1 MDTNVNILQLLEKL
15 KKTII
20 EPQKKLWD
28 EMEDETGMNK
38 IEESN
43 VIHMSIYRYKQEELM
58 KKFIEKFLVDNNY
71 YDLYRIAKVFV
82 KFPKS
87 YIERNLGVSL
97 TDIKYEE
104 FKQDLS
110 DLVRLGDEA
119 LQEDASAVA
128 NGGGASA
135 QLGTA
140 PTPSLGQVTV
150 NGKPWTSGKS
160 YKAKKKKKIKET
172 ADSTVF
178 IIEYRNENDEH
189 KAITS
194 DIDGLNQIID
204 YPSKITIDNFYDIID
219 TLLTNRSLFNSPSNF
234 NGTVVAFK
242 HQNYRDIDAEDV
254 AGAISFFNA
263 IASESDTMFDDS
275 EETYDFWTYSSGITR
290 KLYKYPSVLE
300 YQGRQPAQFSFY
312 YNIIYNAQSDGSLM
326 KSAIDKVYP
335 EIANKIA
342 QAREEERLH
351 KEQEQK
357 EKDANDKV
365 YQKALKEFKKIKTA
379 YDFCNFLGKY
389 GGKAYIDGY
398 ANVYVDSD
406 TQKLVNGTHVVVSYI
421 YNKWNITTTNR
432 IKEYGTIGTD
442 NYDGTTEEH
451 VLRIVKGAW
460 VDNYANEG
468 TKFEIHSLGRVLKG
482 SIGKIKEAY
491 YISNRVV
498 KNQLTKLLY
507 EVAPSME
514 IDDRIIEWLDKLGFK
529 SVKSDE
535 GFAYAKESDGYEHII
550 IYNKYNNIRLIR
562 YYLHDDNDILFDKEL
577 ELYSPEDV
585 DALFKIIEIEI

>member
-43 VIHMSIYRYKQEELM
+43 VTHMSIYRYKQEELM

-160 YKAKKKKKIKET
+160 YKAKKKKKIKE
-172 ADSTVF
+172 
-178 IIEYRNENDEH
+178 
-189 KAITS
+189 
-194 DIDGLNQIID
+194 
-204 YPSKITIDNFYDIID
+204 
-219 TLLTNRSLFNSPSNF
+219 
-234 NGTVVAFK
+234 
-242 HQNYRDIDAEDV
+242 
-254 AGAISFFNA
+254 
-263 IASESDTMFDDS
+263 
-275 EETYDFWTYSSGITR
+275 
-290 KLYKYPSVLE
+290 
-300 YQGRQPAQFSFY
+300 
-312 YNIIYNAQSDGSLM
+312 
-326 KSAIDKVYP
+326 
-335 EIANKIA
+335 
-342 QAREEERLH
+342 
-351 KEQEQK
+351 
-357 EKDANDKV
+357 
-365 YQKALKEFKKIKTA
+365 
-379 YDFCNFLGKY
+379 
-389 GGKAYIDGY
+389 
-398 ANVYVDSD
+398 
-406 TQKLVNGTHVVVSYI
+406 
-421 YNKWNITTTNR
+421 
-432 IKEYGTIGTD
+432 
-442 NYDGTTEEH
+442 
-451 VLRIVKGAW
+451 
-460 VDNYANEG
+460 
-468 TKFEIHSLGRVLKG
+468 
-482 SIGKIKEAY
+482 AY
-491 YISNRVV
+491 YIPNRVV